1 MSRIQNIKKVQS
13 IFLEFL
19 FIILIVYFLFFKKNW
34 ILFVIRFPKNKK
46 NGNKYGK
53 NINGYSNDFWGWGVE
68 DVELKNRAVINNINI
83 DKTNFILRGEN
94 NSLIKDPVIENKY
107 KNMNKN
113 SKKLKKD
120 NYLINKNNV
129 YNDGLTNC
137 NYHIL
142 KKNVSKDNE
151 IIRLLVDV

>member
-1 MSRIQNIKKVQS
+1 M
-13 IFLEFL
+13 
-19 FIILIVYFLFFKKNW
+19 
-34 ILFVIRFPKNKK
+34 
-46 NGNKYGK
+46 
-53 NINGYSNDFWGWGVE
+53 E
-68 DVELKNRAVINNINI
+68 DVDLKNRAVIHNINI

-129 YNDGLTNC
+129 YNDG
-137 NYHIL
+137 
-142 KKNVSKDNE
+142 SKDNE

>member
-1 MSRIQNIKKVQS
+1 M
-13 IFLEFL
+13 
-19 FIILIVYFLFFKKNW
+19 
-34 ILFVIRFPKNKK
+34 
-46 NGNKYGK
+46 
-53 NINGYSNDFWGWGVE
+53 E
-68 DVELKNRAVINNINI
+68 DVYLKNRAVIHNINI

-129 YNDGLTNC
+129 YNDG
-137 NYHIL
+137 
-142 KKNVSKDNE
+142 SKDNE